1 MLPISHESGTNLKSA
16 CDMTPINFEKE
27 VCKEEKKFEKLNFN
41 TYLKFW
47 SIQKFLQ
54 NPLAIFNEEEED
66 DETNLILFRDENAME
81 IEENHENTKDHNIN
95 EKENISNNN
104 NKPKKHEE
112 KTPVNTKN
120 IRFNRCFEKVLNIIE
135 IFSSNPIE
143 IEQTPQNFV
152 NKKHYPRFLPSSE
165 LLETQFR
172 DAAFR
177 KVWLTQVLL
186 AINSLKSPIKINPN
200 KNYILLADQVFFT

>member
-16 CDMTPINFEKE
+16 CDTTPIIFEKD
-27 VCKEEKKFEKLNFN
+27 VGKEENKFEKLNFN

-66 DETNLILFRDENAME
+66 DESNLILFRDENAME
-81 IEENHENTKDHNIN
+81 IEENKENDKDLVN
-95 EKENISNNN
+95 EKETIPN
-104 NKPKKHEE
+104 NKQKKHDE
-112 KTPVNTKN
+112 KNPINTKN
-120 IRFNRCFEKVLNIIE
+120 TRFNRCFEKVLNIIE
-135 IFSSNPIE
+135 IFNSNPIE
-143 IEQTPQNFV
+143 FDQNQNFV
-152 NKKHYPRFLPSSE
+152 FKKNYPRFLPNSE
-165 LLETQFR
+165 LLETQFK
-172 DAAFR
+172 DASFR

-200 KNYILLADQVFFT
+200 KNYILLADQV